1 MSYFEKI
8 QKDMYSAMKSRD
20 QGKVATLRTVLS
32 ILKAK
37 RIDSGVELS
46 EEQEIKELR
55 TFAKQRKEAIEM
67 FKQGSRDDLVIL
79 EKNELKTI
87 EGYLPQMMDEQS
99 IRKLVKNA
107 IDDSG
112 ATGMSDMG
120 KVMPLV
126 MKAGQGL
133 IDGKTA
139 QLIVK
144 ELLN

>member
-1 MSYFEKI
+1 
-8 QKDMYSAMKSRD
+8 
-20 QGKVATLRTVLS
+20 
-32 ILKAK
+32 
-37 RIDSGVELS
+37 
-46 EEQEIKELR
+46 
-55 TFAKQRKEAIEM
+55 M

-79 EKNELKTI
+79 EKNELKII

>member
-1 MSYFEKI
+1 
-8 QKDMYSAMKSRD
+8 
-20 QGKVATLRTVLS
+20 
-32 ILKAK
+32 
-37 RIDSGVELS
+37 
-46 EEQEIKELR
+46 
-55 TFAKQRKEAIEM
+55 
-67 FKQGSRDDLVIL
+67 
-79 EKNELKTI
+79 
-87 EGYLPQMMDEQS
+87 MMDEQS

-112 ATGMSDMG
+112 ATGISDMG